1 MNDHDIYC
9 SVGGQAME
17 TVKPPTG
24 QDIWR
29 ALREELAT
37 NLYPLPATT
46 LAPSVYHVYLH
57 PEDFE
62 TIEGIVPRIVAEISS
77 ALTKDVERLNQASAR
92 RGGPLRS
99 LLGQHETV
107 PPIEVPAGG
116 WEIYIQADQ
125 DEELTRGTLGIVSKL
140 MMPSTPEYGGT
151 PTVRTVKTVVTDH
164 RRSTSSAATGP
175 GTNTARTA
183 STPRA
188 TLSYDD
194 DDGHHV
200 FIMRKD
206 SIKIGRGGSDAWV
219 DVQVITNPKVSREH
233 CWIRYD
239 GNGRFFI
246 RDTSTWGTFVN
257 GQVVPAPV
265 RSADGVVT
273 EPGAEHELAG
283 DARIELSDALL
294 LQFHPEPAS

>member
-1 MNDHDIYC
+1 MI
-9 SVGGQAME
+9 S
-17 TVKPPTG
+17 TVQSGAQDMDTLKPPTG
-24 QDIWR
+24 QDIWQ

-46 LAPSVYHVYLH
+46 LAPTVYHVYLH

-62 TIEGIVPRIVAEISS
+62 SIEGIVPRIVAEISS
-77 ALTKDVERLNQASAR
+77 ALTKDVERLNRESAR

-99 LLGQHETV
+99 LLRQPETV
-107 PPIEVPAGG
+107 PPIEVPASG

-140 MMPSTPEYGGT
+140 TMPSAPEYGGT
-151 PTVRTVKTVVTDH
+151 PTVRTVKTVVTEH
-164 RRSTSSAATGP
+164 RRSTAGVSTMTG
-175 GTNTARTA
+175 TITARTA

-194 DDGHHV
+194 DEGHHV

-206 SIKIGRGGSDAWV
+206 AIKIGRGGSDAWV
-219 DVQVITNPKVSREH
+219 DVQVITSPKVSREH

-246 RDTSTWGTFVN
+246 RDTSTWGTSVN

-265 RSADGVVT
+265 RSSEGVVT

-283 DARIELSDALL
+283 DARIELSDVLVM
-294 LQFHPEPAS
+294 QFHAEPAP